1 MQDWMFREAPDV
13 SGHNKIIAFSSCHFM
28 PQTATPGG
36 FFYSEFSI
44 YAARYGGPFLFPRHA
59 RRTSKKTQSLSGVSL
74 RDGQCDFLCG
84 LVTPGRRLTH

>member
-44 YAARYGGPFLFPRHA
+44 YAARYGGPFSYPRHA
-59 RRTSKKTQSLSGVSL
+59 RRISKTTEPFRGE
-74 RDGQCDFLCG
+74 
-84 LVTPGRRLTH
+84 LTGW